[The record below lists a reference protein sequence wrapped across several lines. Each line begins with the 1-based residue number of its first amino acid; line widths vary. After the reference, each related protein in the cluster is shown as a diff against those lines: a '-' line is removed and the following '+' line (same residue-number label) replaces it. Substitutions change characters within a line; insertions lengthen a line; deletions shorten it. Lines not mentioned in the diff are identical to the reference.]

1 MFEHL
6 LQATQLPEAVPVP
19 QQRQRALLRWMH
31 GPSSLLP
38 PRAPTARR
46 RVMLPAIAL
55 AIVIPSLMACG
66 AQEPATPTEAESP
79 PATRAATSAGSGS
92 TTGNSSATSGNGRN
106 AGNGVQREPV
116 ADSAP
121 TQRPT
126 TAMAAPTPTKRP
138 APNATETPEPA
149 TMAPDP
155 MDEILKLLDPPA
167 DEGDVI
173 RANNVSTTAF
183 RRALARPS
191 RDITEVI
198 IEEYA
203 LERPG
208 TQYEYNLILGLVM
221 EDLLTN
227 RQWEKV
233 SSTNDTAIVMMKST
247 FEMKSTF
254 FHRHA
259 EAFKTGLGY
268 EPDIFDRYADE
279 NSQVPLFTWD
289 ITALVKIE
297 AIQPG
302 TEVEHGIP
310 LIPGTEDYKLIPV
323 MTQLMEEQEITK
335 HEQ

>member
-19 QQRQRALLRWMH
+19 QQCQRTLVRWMH

-38 PRAPTARR
+38 PRASTARR

-55 AIVIPSLMACG
+55 AVMIPTLMACG
-66 AQEPATPTEAESP
+66 AQEPVTPTEAESP
-79 PATRAATSAGSGS
+79 SATRAATSAGSGS
-92 TTGNSSATSGNGRN
+92 ATGNSPATSGNGRN
-106 AGNGVQREPV
+106 TGNGGQREPV

-126 TAMAAPTPTKRP
+126 TAPTPTKRP

-167 DEGDVI
+167 DEADVI

-203 LERPG
+203 LERPE

-259 EAFKTGLGY
+259 EAFKKGLER
-268 EPDIFDRYADE
+268 EPDIFDRYADAS
-279 NSQVPLFTWD
+279 SQVPLFTWD
-289 ITALVKIE
+289 ITALAKIE

-310 LIPGTEDYKLIPV
+310 LIPGTEGYELIPIV
-323 MTQLMEEQEITK
+323 SHLLEDTK
-335 HEQ
+335 IVKRDQQ

>member
-6 LQATQLPEAVPVP
+6 LQATQLPEAHK
-19 QQRQRALLRWMH
+19 RKLALLRWMH

-46 RVMLPAIAL
+46 HVLPAIAL
-55 AIVIPSLMACG
+55 AIVIPTLMACG
-66 AQEPATPTEAESP
+66 SQEPATPTEAESP
-79 PATRAATSAGSGS
+79 PATRAATSTGSGS
-92 TTGNSSATSGNGRN
+92 ATGNSSATSGNDRN

-116 ADSAP
+116 TDSAP

-138 APNATETPEPA
+138 APNATETPEP
-149 TMAPDP
+149 TVVGPDP

-183 RRALARPS
+183 HRALASPIG
-191 RDITEVI
+191 DITEMI

-203 LERPG
+203 LYRPG
-208 TQYEYNLILGLVM
+208 TEYEYNLIRRLVM

-233 SSTNDTAIVMMKST
+233 SSTDDTAIVMMKST

-254 FHRHA
+254 FHRHT
-259 EAFKTGLGY
+259 EAFKKGLER